1 MTEQELEMM
10 AEIAQ
15 EYNEWLKTLE
25 YQAMERMDDEWR

>member
-10 AEIAQ
+10 AEMAT
-15 EYNEWLKTLE
+15 EYNEWLKELD